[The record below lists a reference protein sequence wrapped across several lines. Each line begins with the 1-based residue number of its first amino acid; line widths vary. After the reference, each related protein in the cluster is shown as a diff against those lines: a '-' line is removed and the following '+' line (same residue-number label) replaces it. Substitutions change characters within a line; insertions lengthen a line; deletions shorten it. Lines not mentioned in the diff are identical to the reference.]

1 MMENFSGGNFWTVLA
16 FLFRRFYG
24 DGHHSFSGGDFWNV
38 SALWI
43 PLGLNILFL
52 GRDRGFLTWLPECL
66 AILLMAFRDE
76 ILDGSVFCIN
86 SGNLSLF
93 RKKNGTNGKIKRKEK
108 GKGKRTLETLDSV
121 TIFWITGIWLRF
133 LSNETTGSP
142 TKTREHLLS

>member
-1 MMENFSGGNFWTVLA
+1 M
-16 FLFRRFYG
+16 
-24 DGHHSFSGGDFWNV
+24 
-38 SALWI
+38 
-43 PLGLNILFL
+43 
-52 GRDRGFLTWLPECL
+52 
-66 AILLMAFRDE
+66 DE

-133 LSNETTGSP
+133 LSNETSNFDTDGFSY
-142 TKTREHLLS
+142 

>member
-1 MMENFSGGNFWTVLA
+1 MLIFFKKKFVLSSETP
-16 FLFRRFYG
+16 LRYG
-24 DGHHSFSGGDFWNV
+24 SNYYCNSSWRQQFQSSFH
-38 SALWI
+38 
-43 PLGLNILFL
+43 GLNIPKFQQTVQ
-52 GRDRGFLTWLPECL
+52 RHFSSQKQWMRY
-66 AILLMAFRDE
+66 LLNDHFDQSEDE

-133 LSNETTGSP
+133 LSNETSNFDTDGFSY
-142 TKTREHLLS
+142 